1 MVPLTVDIRG
11 TCYYEILAENETLDA
26 TRRIFL
32 KDSWTGGTE
41 IRNKQYCYLTKT
53 LDLIAMLQLRLN
65 WIN

>member
-11 TCYYEILAENETLDA
+11 TCYYEILAENETLYA
-26 TRRIFL
+26 TRVIFL
-32 KDSWTGGTE
+32 KDSWTE

-65 WIN
+65 WID